1 MLPLLHVDE
10 PEPDWLDLAS
20 KSASSLGVGLGV
32 DLDERVVGLGEVVVV
47 AVGVEGA
54 VGIGVEA
61 LDATTT
67 LGFLAFL
74 LLIFSSSSDDGHGEI
89 DSRPTLALA
98 HLFCLAALAAFLL
111 STELALNEGAR
122 FSDCGPHNESDRRIR
137 WTRGSGGCICWS
149 EEDEVLDK
157 VEARWSLVGRE
168 KRV

>member
-20 KSASSLGVGLGV
+20 ESAGSLGVGLGL
-32 DLDERVVGLGEVVVV
+32 DLVERVVGLGDVVV

-54 VGIGVEA
+54 VGVWVEV
-61 LDATTT
+61 LDAATT

-89 DSRPTLALA
+89 DTRPTLALA
-98 HLFCLAALAAFLL
+98 DLFCLAAAFLL

-122 FSDCGPHNESDRRIR
+122 FSDCGLSKGGPQNESERRMR
-137 WTRGSGGCICWS
+137 WTRGSGGCIC
-149 EEDEVLDK
+149 
-157 VEARWSLVGRE
+157 
-168 KRV
+168 